1 MKISDTPAALERFRQ
16 KIASFVQLA
25 EADLM
30 RFANVLHEREVNK
43 GEVLLKEGQVC
54 KQFYFIFKGC
64 MRSFSIE
71 NGREANIK
79 FYVEDDMAC
88 NFDSFKKEEASQFYI
103 VAMEDCIVYYG
114 IKTEVI
120 PILESD
126 SAFYLFVFRFFQSL
140 YFKEEEHANIFKLLT
155 PEERYRYLLKN
166 YPHYL
171 QRIPVTYL
179 ASYLGMS
186 RETLTRIR
194 KKIS

>member
-16 KIASFVQLA
+16 KIGSFVQLA

-88 NFDSFKKEEASQFYI
+88 NFDSFKKEEPSQFYI

>member
-30 RFANVLHEREVNK
+30 RFANALHEREVNK

>member
-16 KIASFVQLA
+16 KIGSFVLLA

-30 RFANVLHEREVNK
+30 RFANALHEREVNK